1 MESVAPGQL
10 DETKLGSTNS
20 NCFNFNYIVTI
31 GMLFWKLDSSD
42 HVQPVHGAS
51 YDEDSE

>member
-31 GMLFWKLDSSD
+31 GRLFWKRGSSD
-42 HVQPVHGAS
+42 PVHPVHGAS
-51 YDEDSE
+51 QDEDSE